1 MWGSSILVKLTIG
14 LYIFVDEPVTDEH
27 FELILGRFINTI
39 TIIFD
44 EANAVQIGKK
54 LFTFQSNL
62 AHGLTV
68 TLDGSLSRPV
78 LDYIVKL
85 NRMMIRIL
93 ELFGGPFLR
102 FSLSVV
108 PRNSFTRL
116 EV

>member
-68 TLDGSLSRPV
+68 SNLTATCPDFMGATTN
-78 LDYIVKL
+78 KQ
-85 NRMMIRIL
+85 
-93 ELFGGPFLR
+93 
-102 FSLSVV
+102 SV
-108 PRNSFTRL
+108 
-116 EV
+116 